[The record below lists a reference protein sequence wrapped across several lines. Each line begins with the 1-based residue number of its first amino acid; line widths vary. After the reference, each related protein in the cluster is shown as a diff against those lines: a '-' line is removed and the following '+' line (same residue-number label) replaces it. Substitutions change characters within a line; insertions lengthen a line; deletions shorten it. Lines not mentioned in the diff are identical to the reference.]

1 MEGKKIYKLRISDY
15 SGLYLEDPEEG
26 EIWSGDEEDIGI
38 QFLEDTEEWEYNYRD
53 KVNQFFFEKFGITED
68 QIEEW

>member
-1 MEGKKIYKLRISDY
+1 MAKAKYYFNCNDY
-15 SGLYLEDPEEG
+15 GSLELLDEE
-26 EIWSGDEEDIGI
+26 WDVLWRGDEEDIGI